1 MEVYEAYMSG
11 STFLGWVMVVVGL
24 VLAIIGR
31 KQRSWIGATVA
42 LVGGVV
48 WLIAVPED
56 RWSFLFIAA
65 VFAGVFAD
73 AMRGEQFK
81 AYNKKQKL
89 GSLLIMVVVF
99 VVYYFMLGRSQPNRI
114 GISDAELF
122 YDWNGGELNGTSI
135 RKGDLTASLIHVT
148 GDDFDEWRF
157 RSKAVADDMIAI
169 RVGSSYRDSKERI
182 LSGDELARRITDWA
196 GIRYE
201 EKTVENLYEG
211 Q

>member
-1 MEVYEAYMSG
+1 MIVIA
-11 STFLGWVMVVVGL
+11 L
-24 VLAIIGR
+24 VLVIIGR

-56 RWSFLFIAA
+56 RWSFLFITA
-65 VFAGVFAD
+65 VFSGVFAD

-89 GSLLIMVVVF
+89 GSLFMMVVLCVF
-99 VVYYFMLGRSQPNRI
+99 SYFMLGRSHSNRV
-114 GISDAELF
+114 GISESALY
-122 YDWNGGELNGTSI
+122 YDWNGGKINGMSI

-157 RSKAVADDMIAI
+157 RSKTVADDMIAI
-169 RVGSSYRDSKERI
+169 RAGGSYRDSKERV
-182 LSGDELARRITDWA
+182 LSGDELARRIVDWA
-196 GIRYE
+196 GVSYE
-201 EKTVENLYEG
+201 EKSVKNLYDYG
-211 Q
+211 DR